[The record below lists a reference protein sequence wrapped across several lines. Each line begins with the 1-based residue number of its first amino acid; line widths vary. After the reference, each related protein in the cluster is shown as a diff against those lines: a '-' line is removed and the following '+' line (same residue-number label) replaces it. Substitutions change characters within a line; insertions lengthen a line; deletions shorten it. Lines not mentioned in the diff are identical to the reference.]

1 MSEAMKQAEAGMALF
16 AKDSQEEAKL
26 DVPGAEAFKQEQEAA
41 IKVKEEEAN
50 ALTGK
55 DNKKARTEISKQV
68 AAMKVDPK
76 YIDACKVV
84 KGLAPPSGN
93 FQVAGAPKMDAKAA
107 PVASAPAAAE
117 AVAGA
122 QDSKKAKDAKPKK
135 VESAGLSKA
144 ERDELEKLKADIIA
158 RKSELKAAGK
168 TGGECNKDEQ
178 VVAWVARMNELKIK
192 EDPSLAAAGKEG
204 KDAGKAKK
212 EGWQPE
218 LCAAGELGEDE
229 GGSRGVPFAARQG
242 VWLFEEGHRS
252 RPGLCG
258 QEEGHPGDG
267 GWQVNMFAKWSWR
280 TSSARMPSTQ

>member
-1 MSEAMKQAEAGMALF
+1 MAAVQTEVKGMGEAMKQAEAGMALF
-16 AKDSQEEAKL
+16 AKDTQEEAKL
-26 DVPGAEAFKQEQEAA
+26 DVPSAEAFKQEQEAA
-41 IKVKEEEAN
+41 MKAKEEEAN

-55 DNKKARTEISKQV
+55 ENKKARTEISKQV

-93 FQVAGAPKMDAKAA
+93 FQFAGAPKKLDAKAA
-107 PVASAPAAAE
+107 PAESAPAAAE
-117 AVAGA
+117 AAEGA

-144 ERDELEKLKADIIA
+144 ERDELEKLKVDIIS

-192 EDPSLAAAGKEG
+192 EDPSLAAAGKDG

-212 EGWQPE
+212 KGGNLSSAQQATLEKMKADLEEYRLQLVKEFGYSKKDIEADPDYVDKKKAIQ
-218 LCAAGELGEDE
+218 AME
-229 GGSRGVPFAARQG
+229 GG
-242 VWLFEEGHRS
+242 
-252 RPGLCG
+252 
-258 QEEGHPGDG
+258 
-267 GWQVNMFAKWSWR
+267 K
-280 TSSARMPSTQ
+280 